1 MVLNYFYQSILLY
14 CFYIPKKVL
23 KISAE
28 DAKYIDPNLIANL
41 TMVDGSTVFVRGNE
55 EDFVEE
61 IQEGGEQYDQQS
73 QQQVKQPA

>member
-1 MVLNYFYQSILLY
+1 MLLNYFYQSILLY

-28 DAKYIDPNLIANL
+28 DAEYIDPNLIANL
-41 TMVDGSTVFVRGNE
+41 TMFDGLTVFVRGNE

-61 IQEGGEQYDQQS
+61 IQEGGEQYEQQG

>member
-1 MVLNYFYQSILLY
+1 MLLNYFYQSILLY

-61 IQEGGEQYDQQS
+61 IN
-73 QQQVKQPA
+73 K